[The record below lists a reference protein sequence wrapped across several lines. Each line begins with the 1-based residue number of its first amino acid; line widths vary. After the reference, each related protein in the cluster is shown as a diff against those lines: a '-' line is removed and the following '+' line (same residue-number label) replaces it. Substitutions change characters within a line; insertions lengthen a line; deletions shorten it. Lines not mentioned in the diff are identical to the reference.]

1 MTNII
6 KVQFFKGG
14 IPAGKAYSYYTP
26 EPVDVGD
33 IVDIKTN
40 HGTARAM
47 VIQADVPETEI
58 AAFRPAVKT
67 IIGKSACRCEE
78 CSEFTAIGEGDHIC
92 GVDPHRWRSVTT
104 PPPRITS
111 GARAP
116 ISPVWRDKP
125 CLARKHGV
133 SCWMREMKP
142 LDTLAAS

>member
-47 VIQADVPETEI
+47 VVQADVPEAEI
-58 AAFRPAVKT
+58 AAFKPAVKT
-67 IIGKSACRCEE
+67 IIGKSACRCED
-78 CSEFTAIGEGDHIC
+78 CAEFTAIGEGDHIC
-92 GVDPHRWRSVTT
+92 GADPHKMPVSDYT
-104 PPPRITS
+104 PTEDYFWCK
-111 GARAP
+111 GAHF
-116 ISPVWRDKP
+116 SSMED
-125 CLARKHGV
+125 
-133 SCWMREMKP
+133 
-142 LDTLAAS
+142 